1 MASLRQRMTRTPAG
15 ARARSLRRALRLS
28 RAHSGD
34 FESRLT
40 WIFGSPRSGSTW
52 LLTLLAEH
60 RAVVPINE
68 PLIGWY
74 LGPFLC
80 DLPTGDATAL
90 DGSNFT
96 LRRVQRYN
104 PDAFFSDH
112 FSDVWTPGLG
122 RIMRERFYEHARR
135 ASVNPRASDTRIV
148 IKEPN
153 GSQSADLIMRSLPQ
167 ARMLFLLRDGRDVVD
182 SELAGN
188 LEGSWVTREFPGLGG
203 LSDNERLGFAVQSA
217 HKWLWRTEVAQQAFR
232 EHTGSKHLLR
242 YEQLRADPETH
253 LRVVFDWLGLPVAHH
268 ELQAW
273 IARHAFEDLPGDV
286 AGPEKFFRA
295 ASPGRWRESLRPE
308 EQAAVMEVI
317 GDKLRELGY
326 DQ

>member
-1 MASLRQRMTRTPAG
+1 MTRTPAG
-15 ARARSLRRALRLS
+15 AKARSLRRAFRLR
-28 RAHSGD
+28 RAHSSD

-60 RAVVPINE
+60 DSIVPVNE

-90 DGSNFT
+90 DVSNFT
-96 LRRVQRYN
+96 LRRVQRYTS
-104 PDAFFSDH
+104 DAFFSDH

-122 RIMRERFYEHARR
+122 RMMRERFYEHARR
-135 ASVNPRASDTRIV
+135 ASVNPRSADTRIV

-153 GSQSADLIMRSLPQ
+153 GSQSADLLMRSLPQ

-188 LEGSWVTREFPGLGG
+188 LEGSWVTREFPGLRGVPE
-203 LSDNERLGFAVQSA
+203 SERLGFVIQSA
-217 HKWLWRTEVAQQAFR
+217 HKWLWRTEVVQEAFR
-232 EHTGSKHLLR
+232 DHKGPKHLLR
-242 YEQLRADPETH
+242 YEQLRDDTAMH
-253 LRVVFDWLGLPVAHH
+253 LQALFDWLGLPVGDD
-268 ELQAW
+268 ELRSGSAATPSRNWQAIW
-273 IARHAFEDLPGDV
+273 RDRKSSSGRRARDGGGTACAP
-286 AGPEKFFRA
+286 R
-295 ASPGRWRESLRPE
+295 SRP
-308 EQAAVMEVI
+308 
-317 GDKLRELGY
+317 R
-326 DQ
+326 